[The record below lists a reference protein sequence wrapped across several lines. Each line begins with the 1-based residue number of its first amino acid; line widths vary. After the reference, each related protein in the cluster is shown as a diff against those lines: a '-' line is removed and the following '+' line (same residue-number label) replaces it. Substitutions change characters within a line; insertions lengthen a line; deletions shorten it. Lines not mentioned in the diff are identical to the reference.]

1 MKKLTVLLMSI
12 VLVAVGAI
20 FAFGQTTETTTE
32 GKTFG
37 KKGDGWKH
45 GKRGRRGGRG
55 GHKGMGMGFRGIELT
70 DAQKEQMKAI
80 GQASRESSKALRD
93 QMKAN
98 REQLAQATAN
108 GAFNEAQV
116 QAIAQQQGALHAQMV
131 VEREKVKSQMFAIL
145 TSEQKAKIAEM
156 KQLRQQKMQ
165 ERRAKRAES
174 KAAKAA
180 QQ

>member
-20 FAFGQTTETTTE
+20 FAFGQTTETPTE

-37 KKGDGWKH
+37 KKGGNWKQ
-45 GKRGRRGGRG
+45 GDRGRRGKRGG

-70 DAQKEQMKAI
+70 EAQKEQMKAI
-80 GQASRESSKALRD
+80 GQASREGSKSLRD

-98 REQLAQATAN
+98 RRQLQQATEN

-116 QAIAQQQGALHAQMV
+116 QAIAQQQGVLRAQMI

-145 TSEQKAKIAEM
+145 TTEQKAKVAEM
-156 KQLRQQKMQ
+156 KEQRNQKMQ
-165 ERRAKRAES
+165 ERMQKRAERQAQ
-174 KAAKAA
+174 KAAL
-180 QQ
+180 